1 MFLHAMFFCWSKKKV
16 AFTSYQICLHLEINI
31 FVCTG
36 LTRMK
41 YKHKKKVKILT
52 DNDGYEVSMVAMS
65 SLHQHTIHHERYDF

>member
-1 MFLHAMFFCWSKKKV
+1 
-16 AFTSYQICLHLEINI
+16 
-31 FVCTG
+31 
-36 LTRMK
+36 MK